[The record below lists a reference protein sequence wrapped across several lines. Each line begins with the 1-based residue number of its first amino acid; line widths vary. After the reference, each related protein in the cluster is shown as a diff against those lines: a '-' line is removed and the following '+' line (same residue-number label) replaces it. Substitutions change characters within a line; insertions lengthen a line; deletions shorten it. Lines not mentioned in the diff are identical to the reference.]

1 MINRCQKYENGD
13 YMKKIHIIVLV
24 ITLVL
29 ICLTVFSSL
38 KINCSKISCDD
49 IKQLN
54 DLLGIELDSLIIKD
68 ISCKTSKNDQYP
80 STIIDIDIKS
90 NTHELFDYFDTT
102 SQLPPG
108 LISYLEEK
116 GIDINKINYTG
127 VRYEEL
133 KVPKLSPFSEEY
145 RPYEIWLISIG
156 NSNNNNSSE
165 ILSMISNIPYE
176 IKVDID
182 SIVNDIP

>member
-1 MINRCQKYENGD
+1 
-13 YMKKIHIIVLV
+13 MKKIHIIALV

-38 KINCSKISCDD
+38 KINCSQISCDD

-90 NTHELFDYFDTT
+90 NNHELFDYFDTT
-102 SQLPPG
+102 SQLPSG

-116 GIDINKINYTG
+116 GIDINKIKGEYIKANITEDKIAILIDDD
-127 VRYEEL
+127 VR
-133 KVPKLSPFSEEY
+133 
-145 RPYEIWLISIG
+145 
-156 NSNNNNSSE
+156 
-165 ILSMISNIPYE
+165 ILNE
-176 IKVDID
+176 TKKF
-182 SIVNDIP
+182 